1 MFVTDTHPLVW
12 YINGDFSKISDKV
25 RRVFDQ
31 TKTAETV
38 IYVSAVVLWEI
49 ALLEKL
55 GRIRLNARFDHWA
68 KDVMSIKGLESA
80 PLEIDDIH
88 LGVGYG
94 GHSDPFDNIIVATAS
109 TLGHP
114 LITKDVAIT
123 ESNLV
128 EVYW

>member
-31 TKTAETV
+31 TETAETI
-38 IYVSAVVLWEI
+38 IYVPAVVLWEI

-55 GRIRLNARFDHWA
+55 GRIRLNDRFDRWA
-68 KDVMSIKGLESA
+68 QNVMSIGGLEPA
-80 PLEIDDIH
+80 PLEIEDIH
-88 LGVGYG
+88 LGVGFG
-94 GHSDPFDNIIVATAS
+94 KHSDPFDNIIVATAS